1 MNNKKYNIFINSKN
15 RDKNENIYDFNI
27 YLKNQI
33 FVSKN
38 EGININVMSFS
49 MLNSMYNVN
58 ATTKNNT
65 FTIRRTNLDGVTGIL
80 DTVITIPYGNY
91 SVITLKDTINS
102 LLISSSL
109 SNINLTYNIPTN
121 TYTYKNNNVSY
132 RWFLIPN
139 NCMKLLGISISTEIT
154 SNYTGTYV
162 NMVNYEQIILRCPSL
177 NFEYL
182 NQDNIRD
189 KNNNLNV
196 SDILFTIN
204 KADTEPYRTI
214 AYKNED
220 AGTSYSFNITNNN
233 ISTIK
238 LQLFNEN
245 DEMITDA
252 SDYLLELQII
262 VFYKSDSI
270 FQELGIQSLSLLDDI
285 YFTLLNIYSKRVII

>member
-80 DTVITIPYGNY
+80 NTVITIPYGNY

-245 DEMITDA
+245 DEMITDV